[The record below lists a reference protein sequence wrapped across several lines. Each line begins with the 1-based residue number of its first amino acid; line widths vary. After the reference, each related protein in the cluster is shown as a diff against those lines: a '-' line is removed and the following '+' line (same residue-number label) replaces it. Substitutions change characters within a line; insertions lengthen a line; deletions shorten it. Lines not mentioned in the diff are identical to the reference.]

1 MDDFF
6 QTAGLA
12 DCTDEQRE
20 RIIAIFLRMIQ
31 NRVIARILNASSQ
44 EEQQAL
50 DNLLQMQD
58 TDAINVFLSAKELPD
73 MEDMIVE
80 EAIASKS
87 ELTHLLTAPQ
97 GAV

>member
-6 QTAGLA
+6 QIPELA

-20 RIIAIFLRMIQ
+20 RIIAVFLRMIQ
-31 NRVIARILNASSQ
+31 NNVITRILNVSSQ
-44 EEQQAL
+44 EERHAL

-58 TDAINVFLSAKELPD
+58 TEAINDFLSDKGLPD
-73 MEDMIVE
+73 MESLIME

-87 ELTHLLTAPQ
+87 ELTQTLTASHS
-97 GAV
+97 

>member
-6 QTAGLA
+6 QIPELA

-20 RIIAIFLRMIQ
+20 RIIAVFLRMIQ
-31 NRVIARILNASSQ
+31 NNVITRILNVSSQ
-44 EEQQAL
+44 EERQAL

-58 TDAINVFLSAKELPD
+58 TEAINDFLSDKGLPD
-73 MEDMIVE
+73 MESLIME

-87 ELTHLLTAPQ
+87 ELTQTLTASHS
-97 GAV
+97 